1 MGSCVVTAVLSVV
14 DRTSNLDCTTVE
26 RRALA
31 PTGPVVR

>member
-26 RRALA
+26 RRSVSE
-31 PTGPVVR
+31 T